1 MSYKDTND
9 FKIAADIGSWN
20 FRFSKRNK
28 KNYIPKIHS
37 YKSRIGKAGKSGQVK
52 LISELDSQTG
62 FIDEVDTK
70 FQNIFT
76 KSVIT
81 NFGLLDILFDRLLK
95 TYSIINEK
103 R

>member
-1 MSYKDTND
+1 MSYKESEDYR
-9 FKIAADIGSWN
+9 IVADIGSWN
-20 FRFSKRNK
+20 FRFSKVPPNGLNRH
-28 KNYIPKIHS
+28 IHA
-37 YKSRIGKAGKSGQVK
+37 YKSRIGKAGKMGHTK
-52 LISELDSQTG
+52 LISEADARSG

-81 NFGLLDILFDRLLK
+81 NFGLLDVLFEQILK